1 MSGGFFRGTSADQ
14 DTRFSNKQAKLLK
27 TQKFASEL
35 DHLVDMTKVK
45 MDVMK
50 PWIATRVTE
59 LLGFEDEVL
68 INFIYGLLEGK
79 EVNGKEVQIS
89 LTGFMEKHTA
99 KFMKELW
106 TLLLS
111 AQKNASGVPQQ
122 FLDAKEEEARK
133 KKLEADR
140 IANEIQKKEKE
151 SRELDKERS
160 RNMDGAVE
168 MKTTNAASVLDSKT
182 MLEKDSSS
190 YPKDKKEAGEKNGVR
205 GRSRSSPSRSIS
217 KSNSN
222 SRSYSDDRRKSR
234 SVSRSPKVRRRSISP
249 RRQSI
254 TPRRRHSPR
263 RSRSPSRRLSYFR
276 RRSRSHSP
284 RRSPSPIRRRLRSPF
299 RGKSP
304 MPLRRRSPS
313 PVQHRRSPSPVW
325 RRGSPSPIRR
335 RRSPS
340 PSRRRRS
347 PPIRRR
353 RSPSPIRRRRSPSPL
368 HHRSPSPTRRISP
381 SPVQRLYQ
389 RSPLA
394 SHRSPSPIGYRAP
407 MPSHLRSPTPS
418 QRRSPSPYE
427 SSSSSPVRR
436 RHPSP
441 VRRTS
446 PYDGR
451 RSTHTHREK
460 YGTYEKLSPV
470 ARRPSSSL
478 RSPQQDLKDRKDL
491 RKRESAFSPSPERS
505 PTVLESPP
513 RLTRKR
519 STSEDR
525 SFSPDESPVRQ
536 TRERMVCDGNISPS
550 PRPRERR
557 HQDDTETSKEGKENN
572 RARDDG
578 DRKSVLPHER
588 SVLSAT
594 VSRQRGSPVQIRCKK
609 EHSPGSERLSR
620 RGGRPETFEQ
630 QRSLALYEGSLSG
643 DRQRSTYPGES
654 KISEERNRSYRNNG
668 KDSDGRSKTENATME
683 AGNVDKNN
691 RSDSFDSGSEENGKH
706 KTKIKDKRKHKKH
719 GREEVAS
726 DGDNSY
732 DSEIDK
738 KDAKR
743 RRKEEKKL
751 RREEKRRR
759 RDERR
764 RRKEERRAAKL
775 KMKNQSDA
783 DASDDEH
790 APRREYRPSDDE
802 ETESDQKRLE
812 IELRNKA
819 LESIKAKRNSTEMD
833 NEDFLSY
840 SLECNY
846 MQNMLL
852 NFLFSES
859 SCPDVDMGCK
869 VNEQDPR
876 IQNFCLLKRVFN

>member
-1 MSGGFFRGTSADQ
+1 
-14 DTRFSNKQAKLLK
+14 
-27 TQKFASEL
+27 
-35 DHLVDMTKVK
+35 
-45 MDVMK
+45 
-50 PWIATRVTE
+50 
-59 LLGFEDEVL
+59 
-68 INFIYGLLEGK
+68 
-79 EVNGKEVQIS
+79 
-89 LTGFMEKHTA
+89 
-99 KFMKELW
+99 
-106 TLLLS
+106 
-111 AQKNASGVPQQ
+111 
-122 FLDAKEEEARK
+122 
-133 KKLEADR
+133 
-140 IANEIQKKEKE
+140 
-151 SRELDKERS
+151 
-160 RNMDGAVE
+160 
-168 MKTTNAASVLDSKT
+168 
-182 MLEKDSSS
+182 
-190 YPKDKKEAGEKNGVR
+190 
-205 GRSRSSPSRSIS
+205 
-217 KSNSN
+217 
-222 SRSYSDDRRKSR
+222 
-234 SVSRSPKVRRRSISP
+234 
-249 RRQSI
+249 
-254 TPRRRHSPR
+254 
-263 RSRSPSRRLSYFR
+263 
-276 RRSRSHSP
+276 
-284 RRSPSPIRRRLRSPF
+284 
-299 RGKSP
+299 
-304 MPLRRRSPS
+304 
-313 PVQHRRSPSPVW
+313 
-325 RRGSPSPIRR
+325 
-335 RRSPS
+335 
-340 PSRRRRS
+340 
-347 PPIRRR
+347 
-353 RSPSPIRRRRSPSPL
+353 
-368 HHRSPSPTRRISP
+368 
-381 SPVQRLYQ
+381 
-389 RSPLA
+389 
-394 SHRSPSPIGYRAP
+394 

-436 RHPSP
+436 RYPSP

-505 PTVLESPP
+505 PTVSESPP

-557 HQDDTETSKEGKENN
+557 HQDGTETSKEGKENN

-578 DRKSVLPHER
+578 DRKSVLQHER

-594 VSRQRGSPVQIRCKK
+594 VSRQRGSPVRIRCKK
-609 EHSPGSERLSR
+609 EHSPGSERLSG

-630 QRSLALYEGSLSG
+630 QRSLALNEGSLPG

-668 KDSDGRSKTENATME
+668 KDSDGRSKTENATMG

-819 LESIKAKRNSTEMD
+819 LESIKAKRNS
-833 NEDFLSY
+833 S
-840 SLECNY
+840 
-846 MQNMLL
+846 
-852 NFLFSES
+852 
-859 SCPDVDMGCK
+859 
-869 VNEQDPR
+869 R
-876 IQNFCLLKRVFN
+876 

>member
-205 GRSRSSPSRSIS
+205 GRSRFSRSPLPVAHS
-217 KSNSN
+217 PLSH
-222 SRSYSDDRRKSR
+222 RDRRKSR

-505 PTVLESPP
+505 PTVSESPP

-819 LESIKAKRNSTEMD
+819 LESIKAKRNS
-833 NEDFLSY
+833 SH
-840 SLECNY
+840 
-846 MQNMLL
+846 
-852 NFLFSES
+852 
-859 SCPDVDMGCK
+859 
-869 VNEQDPR
+869 
-876 IQNFCLLKRVFN
+876 

>member
-140 IANEIQKKEKE
+140 ITNEIQKKKEKE
-151 SRELDKERS
+151 SIELDKERS

-168 MKTTNAASVLDSKT
+168 MKATNAALVLDSKT
-182 MLEKDSSS
+182 MLGKDSSS
-190 YPKDKKEAGEKNGVR
+190 YPNDKMEAGEKNGVR
-205 GRSRSSPSRSIS
+205 GRSRVSRSPHPVARSPLSHRGSPSRSIS

-222 SRSYSDDRRKSR
+222 SRSYSDDRRKSK
-234 SVSRSPKVRRRSISP
+234 SVSRSPKARRRSISP
-249 RRQSI
+249 RRRSI

-263 RSRSPSRRLSYFR
+263 SSRSPSRRSSYFR

-284 RRSPSPIRRRLRSPF
+284 RRSPSPIRRKLRSPV
-299 RGKSP
+299 RRKSP
-304 MPLRRRSPS
+304 LPLRRRSPS
-313 PVQHRRSPSPVW
+313 PVQHHRSPSPVW

-340 PSRRRRS
+340 PARRRRS
-347 PPIRRR
+347 PSPIRRR
-353 RSPSPIRRRRSPSPL
+353 RSPSPIRRRRSPLRLRQASPL
-368 HHRSPSPTRRISP
+368 PLHRRSPSPARRRSP
-381 SPVQRLYQ
+381 SPVRRRYQ
-389 RSPLA
+389 RSPLT
-394 SHRSPSPIGYRAP
+394 SHTSPSPIGYRSP
-407 MPSHLRSPTPS
+407 MPSRVRSPTPS

-427 SSSSSPVRR
+427 STSSSPVRR

-441 VRRTS
+441 VRKSS
-446 PYDGR
+446 PNDGR
-451 RSTHTHREK
+451 RSAVHTPREK
-460 YGTYEKLSPV
+460 YRTHEKFSPV

-478 RSPQQDLKDRKDL
+478 RSPQQGLKDRKDL
-491 RKRESAFSPSPERS
+491 RKRESASSPSPERS
-505 PTVLESPP
+505 PTVSESPP

-525 SFSPDESPVRQ
+525 RSFSLDESPVRQ
-536 TRERMVCDGNISPS
+536 TKERMVHDGNLSPS
-550 PRPRERR
+550 PRPREQR
-557 HQDDTETSKEGKENN
+557 HQDGTETSKEGKQTN

-578 DRKSVLPHER
+578 DHKSVPSHER
-588 SVLSAT
+588 SVRSAT
-594 VSRQRGSPVQIRCKK
+594 VSRQRGSTVQIRHKK
-609 EHSPGSERLSR
+609 EHSPGRERLSGR
-620 RGGRPETFEQ
+620 DGRPETFER
-630 QRSLALYEGSLSG
+630 QRSPAFYEDSLSV
-643 DRQRSTYPGES
+643 DRQRSTYTGES
-654 KISEERNRSYRNNG
+654 KIFEERNRFRRNNG
-668 KDSDGRSKTENATME
+668 KDGDGCSKTENARME
-683 AGNVDKNN
+683 VENVDQNN

-719 GREEVAS
+719 DREEAAS

-732 DSEIDK
+732 DSGIDRK
-738 KDAKR
+738 EAKR

-751 RREEKRRR
+751 RREEKRQR

-775 KMKNQSDA
+775 KMKNKSDA

-790 APRREYRPSDDE
+790 APRREYHPSDDE
-802 ETESDQKRLE
+802 GTESDQKRLE

-819 LESIKAKRNSTEMD
+819 LESIKAKRNS
-833 NEDFLSY
+833 SH
-840 SLECNY
+840 
-846 MQNMLL
+846 
-852 NFLFSES
+852 
-859 SCPDVDMGCK
+859 
-869 VNEQDPR
+869 
-876 IQNFCLLKRVFN
+876 

>member
-35 DHLVDMTKVK
+35 EHLVDMTKVK

-140 IANEIQKKEKE
+140 IANEIQKKKEKE
-151 SRELDKERS
+151 SRELDKERL
-160 RNMDGAVE
+160 RDMDGAVE
-168 MKTTNAASVLDSKT
+168 TKTTNAASVLDSKT

-190 YPKDKKEAGEKNGVR
+190 YQKDKKEAGEKNGVR
-205 GRSRSSPSRSIS
+205 GRSRVSRSPRPVAHSPLSHRGSPPRSIS

-234 SVSRSPKVRRRSISP
+234 SVSRSPKAKRRSISP
-249 RRQSI
+249 RRRSI

-263 RSRSPSRRLSYFR
+263 RSRSPSRRSSYFR

-284 RRSPSPIRRRLRSPF
+284 RRSPSPMRRRPRSPF

-304 MPLRRRSPS
+304 VPLRRRSPS
-313 PVQHRRSPSPVW
+313 PLQHRRSPSPVR

-347 PPIRRR
+347 PSPIRRR

-368 HHRSPSPTRRISP
+368 HHRSPSPTRRRSP
-381 SPVQRLYQ
+381 SPVRRRYQ

-394 SHRSPSPIGYRAP
+394 SHRSPSPIGYRSP

-436 RHPSP
+436 RHASP

-451 RSTHTHREK
+451 RSAHIQREK

-470 ARRPSSSL
+470 ARRPSSFL

-491 RKRESAFSPSPERS
+491 RKRASAFSPSPERS
-505 PTVLESPP
+505 PTVSESPP

-519 STSEDR
+519 SPSEDR

-536 TRERMVCDGNISPS
+536 GRKRMVCDGNISPS

-557 HQDDTETSKEGKENN
+557 HRDGTETSKEGKETNC
-572 RARDDG
+572 ARDDG
-578 DRKSVLPHER
+578 DCKSVPSHER
-588 SVLSAT
+588 SGRSAT
-594 VSRQRGSPVQIRCKK
+594 VSRQRGSPVRISCKK
-609 EHSPGSERLSR
+609 EHSPGSERLSA
-620 RGGRPETFEQ
+620 RGSRPETFEQ
-630 QRSLALYEGSLSG
+630 QRSPVLYEGSLSG
-643 DRQRSTYPGES
+643 HRQRSTYPGES
-654 KISEERNRSYRNNG
+654 KISEERNHSHRNNG
-668 KDSDGRSKTENATME
+668 KDCDGRSKTENATMD
-683 AGNVDKNN
+683 AGNVDQNN
-691 RSDSFDSGSEENGKH
+691 RSDSVDSGSKENGKH

-738 KDAKR
+738 KEAKR

-790 APRREYRPSDDE
+790 ASRREYLPSDE

-819 LESIKAKRNSTEMD
+819 LESIKAKRNS
-833 NEDFLSY
+833 S
-840 SLECNY
+840 
-846 MQNMLL
+846 
-852 NFLFSES
+852 
-859 SCPDVDMGCK
+859 
-869 VNEQDPR
+869 R
-876 IQNFCLLKRVFN
+876 

>member
-140 IANEIQKKEKE
+140 IASEIQKKKEKE

-190 YPKDKKEAGEKNGVR
+190 YPKDKKEVGEKNGVR
-205 GRSRSSPSRSIS
+205 GRSRFSRSPLPVAHSPLSHRSSPSRSIS

-234 SVSRSPKVRRRSISP
+234 SVSRSPKARRRSISP

-313 PVQHRRSPSPVW
+313 PVQHRRSPSPVR

-381 SPVQRLYQ
+381 SPVQRRYQ

-478 RSPQQDLKDRKDL
+478 RSPQQDLKDRQDL

-505 PTVLESPP
+505 PIVSESPP

-550 PRPRERR
+550 PRPREWR
-557 HQDDTETSKEGKENN
+557 HQDGTETSKEGKENN
-572 RARDDG
+572 CARDDG
-578 DRKSVLPHER
+578 DRKSVLSHER

-594 VSRQRGSPVQIRCKK
+594 VSRQRGSPVRIRCKK
-609 EHSPGSERLSR
+609 EHSPGSERLSG
-620 RGGRPETFEQ
+620 RGGRTETFEQ
-630 QRSLALYEGSLSG
+630 QQRSPALYEGSLSG

-683 AGNVDKNN
+683 SGNVDKNN

-819 LESIKAKRNSTEMD
+819 LESIKAKRNS
-833 NEDFLSY
+833 S
-840 SLECNY
+840 
-846 MQNMLL
+846 
-852 NFLFSES
+852 
-859 SCPDVDMGCK
+859 
-869 VNEQDPR
+869 R
-876 IQNFCLLKRVFN
+876 

>member
-1 MSGGFFRGTSADQ
+1 
-14 DTRFSNKQAKLLK
+14 
-27 TQKFASEL
+27 
-35 DHLVDMTKVK
+35 
-45 MDVMK
+45 
-50 PWIATRVTE
+50 
-59 LLGFEDEVL
+59 
-68 INFIYGLLEGK
+68 
-79 EVNGKEVQIS
+79 
-89 LTGFMEKHTA
+89 
-99 KFMKELW
+99 
-106 TLLLS
+106 
-111 AQKNASGVPQQ
+111 
-122 FLDAKEEEARK
+122 
-133 KKLEADR
+133 
-140 IANEIQKKEKE
+140 
-151 SRELDKERS
+151 
-160 RNMDGAVE
+160 
-168 MKTTNAASVLDSKT
+168 
-182 MLEKDSSS
+182 
-190 YPKDKKEAGEKNGVR
+190 
-205 GRSRSSPSRSIS
+205 
-217 KSNSN
+217 
-222 SRSYSDDRRKSR
+222 
-234 SVSRSPKVRRRSISP
+234 
-249 RRQSI
+249 
-254 TPRRRHSPR
+254 
-263 RSRSPSRRLSYFR
+263 
-276 RRSRSHSP
+276 
-284 RRSPSPIRRRLRSPF
+284 
-299 RGKSP
+299 
-304 MPLRRRSPS
+304 
-313 PVQHRRSPSPVW
+313 
-325 RRGSPSPIRR
+325 
-335 RRSPS
+335 
-340 PSRRRRS
+340 
-347 PPIRRR
+347 
-353 RSPSPIRRRRSPSPL
+353 
-368 HHRSPSPTRRISP
+368 
-381 SPVQRLYQ
+381 
-389 RSPLA
+389 
-394 SHRSPSPIGYRAP
+394 

-470 ARRPSSSL
+470 ARRPSSPL

-491 RKRESAFSPSPERS
+491 RKKESAFSPSPERS
-505 PTVLESPP
+505 PTVSESPP

-557 HQDDTETSKEGKENN
+557 HQDGTETSKEGKENN

-578 DRKSVLPHER
+578 DRKSVLSHER

-594 VSRQRGSPVQIRCKK
+594 VSRQRGSPVRIRCKK
-609 EHSPGSERLSR
+609 EHSPGSERLSG

-630 QRSLALYEGSLSG
+630 QRSPALYEGSLSG

-654 KISEERNRSYRNNG
+654 KISEERNRSFRNNG

-706 KTKIKDKRKHKKH
+706 KTKVKDKRKHKKH

-732 DSEIDK
+732 DSEVDK

-819 LESIKAKRNSTEMD
+819 LESIKAKRNS
-833 NEDFLSY
+833 SH
-840 SLECNY
+840 
-846 MQNMLL
+846 
-852 NFLFSES
+852 
-859 SCPDVDMGCK
+859 
-869 VNEQDPR
+869 
-876 IQNFCLLKRVFN
+876 

>member
-205 GRSRSSPSRSIS
+205 GRSRFSRSPLPVAHSPLSHRSSPSRSIS

-284 RRSPSPIRRRLRSPF
+284 RRSPSP
-299 RGKSP
+299 
-304 MPLRRRSPS
+304 
-313 PVQHRRSPSPVW
+313 V
-325 RRGSPSPIRR
+325 R

-381 SPVQRLYQ
+381 SPVQRRYQ

-446 PYDGR
+446 LYDGR

-470 ARRPSSSL
+470 ACRPSSSL

-505 PTVLESPP
+505 PTVSESPP

-594 VSRQRGSPVQIRCKK
+594 VSRQRGSPVRIRCKK
-609 EHSPGSERLSR
+609 EHSPGSERLSG

-630 QRSLALYEGSLSG
+630 QRSPALYEGSLSG

-819 LESIKAKRNSTEMD
+819 LESIKAKRNS
-833 NEDFLSY
+833 SH
-840 SLECNY
+840 
-846 MQNMLL
+846 
-852 NFLFSES
+852 
-859 SCPDVDMGCK
+859 
-869 VNEQDPR
+869 
-876 IQNFCLLKRVFN
+876 

>member
-205 GRSRSSPSRSIS
+205 GRSRSMCVMDFSLLIFLQLVAFTSCHVPLACGDGESYSGNMTFNLSNGTAFFSKRDAMLNPYRFSRSPLPVAHS
-217 KSNSN
+217 PLSH
-222 SRSYSDDRRKSR
+222 RDRRKSR

-505 PTVLESPP
+505 PTVSESPP

-819 LESIKAKRNSTEMD
+819 LESIKAKRNS
-833 NEDFLSY
+833 SH
-840 SLECNY
+840 
-846 MQNMLL
+846 
-852 NFLFSES
+852 
-859 SCPDVDMGCK
+859 
-869 VNEQDPR
+869 
-876 IQNFCLLKRVFN
+876 